1 VSLSA
6 SGAVQIIWDR
16 PPLVCAARNISYNMT
31 LIPTDGNTIDE
42 GVELPVTTE
51 ETNIVFSLTP
61 GREYSAL
68 LRASNIDCSISSDTI
83 QIVFTA
89 IQNAGKHDNKYHGL
103 KIHNYTCTVLI
114 ENHK

>member
-1 VSLSA
+1 VSLA
-6 SGAVQIIWDR
+6 TNGAVQISWDR
-16 PPLVCAARNISYNMT
+16 PPAVCAARNISYSMN
-31 LIPTDGNTIDE
+31 LIPTDGNIIDE

-51 ETNIVFSLTP
+51 ETGISFNLTP

-68 LRASNIDCSISSDTI
+68 LIANNTDCSISSDTI

-103 KIHNYTCTVLI
+103 KIHTCIHVQC
-114 ENHK
+114 